1 MRTFL
6 IPGIS
11 NSGPEHWQT
20 HWEKLHGFKR
30 IQQEDWENPFYS
42 VWEESLVRQI
52 ERTEGSENSIL
63 IGHSLGCL
71 LIAKALGRLSNRIRG
86 VFLVAPPDP
95 NSAVFPKGL
104 EEFGEFPQKSLGTQG
119 LLLFSEND
127 PYSKTEFSENLG
139 KLWNLE
145 TINLGELGHIN
156 AQSQLGNWDSGFQ
169 IFSAWVRSISEIRI

>member
-20 HWEKLHGFKR
+20 QWENLHGFIR
-30 IQQEDWENPFYS
+30 IQQENWENPRYS

-52 ERTEGSENSIL
+52 EKTEGSENSIL

-71 LIAKALGRLSNRIRG
+71 LIAKSLDRISDRIRG

-95 NSAVFPKGL
+95 KSPVFPKGL
-104 EEFGEFPQKSLGTQG
+104 EEFAEFPQKSLGTKG

-127 PYSKTEFSENLG
+127 PYASVPFSEKLG
-139 KLWNLE
+139 RLWNLE
-145 TINLGELGHIN
+145 TICVGELGHIN
-156 AQSQLGNWDSGFQ
+156 SQSDLGSWENGFQ
-169 IFSAWVRSISEIRI
+169 IFSDWIQSLT

>member
-11 NSGPEHWQT
+11 NSGPDHWQT
-20 HWEKLHGFKR
+20 FWEQFHGFTR
-30 IQQEDWENPFYS
+30 IQQKDWENPVYS
-42 VWEESLVRQI
+42 EWEESLVRQI
-52 ERTEGSENSIL
+52 ESTKESKNSIL

-71 LIAKALGRLSNRIRG
+71 LIAKALERIADSILG

-95 NSAVFPKGL
+95 KSSVFPKGL
-104 EEFGEFPQKSLGTQG
+104 EDFAEFPQKSLRTNG
-119 LLLFSEND
+119 LILFSEND
-127 PYSKTEFSENLG
+127 PFSRAEFSQNLG

-156 AQSQLGNWDSGFQ
+156 GQSGLGAWEPGFQ
-169 IFSAWVRSISEIRI
+169 IFSDWARSIS